1 MALTQAA
8 AEECVPR
15 AIPNSIADLSF
26 SVNNLESA
34 LNSLHDQLSK
44 VLDPENLCKAEGA
57 GGVSSATI
65 PYATEIA
72 NLSSRIRSATELIN
86 DIRTRLHV

>member
-1 MALTQAA
+1 MAIAQVV
-8 AEECVPR
+8 EECTPR

-26 SVNNLESA
+26 SVNNLEIA

-44 VLDPENLCKAEGA
+44 VLDPENLCKGEGA
-57 GGVSSATI
+57 GGVSSAVI

>member
-1 MALTQAA
+1 MALTQVV
-8 AEECVPR
+8 AEECAPR

-26 SVNNLESA
+26 SVNNLEIA

-44 VLDPENLCKAEGA
+44 VLDPENLCKADDDGISPA
-57 GGVSSATI
+57 VI
-65 PYATEIA
+65 PYATEIS
-72 NLSSRIRSATELIN
+72 NLSSRIRSATELVN